1 MEEGKTWP
9 RRLTSSLEI
18 GTRNGSGKG
27 KLGKLKPQGQSKKLW
42 MGKGRGSHGQI

>member
-18 GTRNGSGKG
+18 RTRNRSGKG